1 MEQPCLL
8 TFTSLAKNAGSYK
21 QTGWPFIIT
30 VSSLSL
36 SSYSSQWGKKKI
48 WSALLEKNS
57 QSGNISKTDWA
68 GGWACCAQSHSS
80 IHAWDNH
87 IRAPLYPSHWSLS
100 TTTVMLPQLHIFIR
114 ALRGQVPTAVF
125 SWMIAIVTRTKP
137 PHQQRYMRRKSQSQK
152 QSGFFFNIKSHLLKC
167 CNITLCRIC
176 EYLNFCTDL

>member
-8 TFTSLAKNAGSYK
+8 TFISLAKNAASHK
-21 QTGWPFIIT
+21 QTGWPFVIT

-36 SSYSSQWGKKKI
+36 SSYSSQSEKKF

-100 TTTVMLPQLHIFIR
+100 TTTVMSQQLHIFKR
-114 ALRGQVPTAVF
+114 RLGDGYPLQYSPERSPLSLGQNLHISNAIWGEKVKGRSKVRVF
-125 SWMIAIVTRTKP
+125 
-137 PHQQRYMRRKSQSQK
+137 
-152 QSGFFFNIKSHLLKC
+152 F
-167 CNITLCRIC
+167 
-176 EYLNFCTDL
+176 